1 MIIWRICLS
10 KSAVLITGASRG
22 IGREIA
28 IRLAK
33 MGFDIGVNY
42 NTYETGALEV
52 VSEIENLGREA
63 IALQADVGSQDQ
75 VKQMVKTFKNKFNT
89 IFGLVNNAGVYN
101 RTTFENLDYDT
112 WKFTIQNNL
121 TSAYLVTHELFLY
134 IVNGGRIVNIASIL
148 AHQGSKYGSD
158 YATTKA
164 GLIGFT
170 KSLARE
176 LAKNNILVN
185 VVAPGATDTQI
196 LAGDSAEKRRQRESE
211 IALNRI
217 GLPQEIA
224 GAVAFLFSDDASY
237 ITGETINVNGG
248 LLMV

>member
-1 MIIWRICLS
+1 LS
-10 KSAVLITGASRG
+10 KGAVLITGASRG

-33 MGFDIGVNY
+33 MGFNIGVNY
-42 NTYETGALEV
+42 NTFETGAKEV
-52 VSEIENLGREA
+52 VAKIEA
-63 IALQADVGSQDQ
+63 IGCETIAIKADVGSEGQ
-75 VKQMVKTFKNKFNT
+75 VREMVNTFKNKFDT

-101 RTTFENLDYDT
+101 RTSFKDLDYET

-121 TSAYLVTHELFLY
+121 TSAYLVTHELFPH
-134 IVNGGRIVNIASIL
+134 IIDGGRIVSIASVL
-148 AHQGSKYGSD
+148 AHQGSKYGAD

-164 GLIGFT
+164 GLVGFT

-196 LAGDSAEKRRQRESE
+196 LAGDTPEKRRQREAE

-224 GAVAFLFSDDASY
+224 GAVAFLFSEDASY

-248 LLMV
+248 MLMV

>member
-1 MIIWRICLS
+1 LS
-10 KSAVLITGASRG
+10 KGAVLITGASRG

-28 IRLAK
+28 LRLTK
-33 MGFDIGVNY
+33 MGYQIGVNY
-42 NTYETGALEV
+42 NTFEAGALEV
-52 VSEIENLGREA
+52 VAEIEAIGGEA
-63 IALQADVGSQDQ
+63 IAIKADVGSEDQ
-75 VKQMVKTFKNKFNT
+75 VKEMVSTFKNKFES

-101 RTTFENLDYDT
+101 RTSFDDLDYKT

-121 TSAYLVTHELFLY
+121 TSAYLVTHELYPY
-134 IVNGGRIVNIASIL
+134 IANGGRIVNIASVL
-148 AHQGSKYGSD
+148 AHQGSKYGAD

-176 LAKNNILVN
+176 LAKKNILVN

-224 GAVAFLFSDDASY
+224 GAVAFLFSEDASY

-248 LLMV
+248 MLMV